1 MIYMPPTH
9 IIEKYLKPAGLP
21 DELINEIPAAWY
33 QGPGE
38 KNPYYEKLVVEQF
51 VEERR
56 PRSLDRKSYGE
67 EGLKDMDFAANN
79 DLAVVVREIFQWLKP
94 KLEAVLGDRTEAD
107 QAEQTVTPEQAARQL
122 KVNVQTIMRWC
133 REGRWTAFKV
143 GRRWLIE
150 RESLEAYVRKC
161 EMIHGRA
168 G

>member
-1 MIYMPPTH
+1 MIFMPPKIVLEQH
-9 IIEKYLKPAGLP
+9 LRPAGLP
-21 DELINEIPAAWY
+21 DELINELTPCRY
-33 QGPGE
+33 QGPG
-38 KNPYYEKLVVEQF
+38 KTNPWYWQPDVERF
-51 VEERR
+51 VKDRR
-56 PRSLDRKSYGE
+56 LKPVDRESYGE
-67 EGLKDMDFAANN
+67 EGFKDMDFVANN

-94 KLEAVLGDRTEAD
+94 RLEAVLGDRAGAD
-107 QAEQTVTPEQAARQL
+107 HAEQTVTPEQAARQL